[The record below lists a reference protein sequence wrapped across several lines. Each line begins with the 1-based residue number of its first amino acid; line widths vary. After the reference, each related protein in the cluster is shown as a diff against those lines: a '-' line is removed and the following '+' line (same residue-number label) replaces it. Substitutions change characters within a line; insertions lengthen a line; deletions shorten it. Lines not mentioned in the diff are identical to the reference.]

1 MSKSEREELLRH
13 AMVFISRRELALRLH
28 ISPSALDE
36 WISGRAPIPDGA
48 MFVLLAVL
56 NEITRRKRFTDAVK
70 RESQSCHQPT
80 KDFWKPRKQGTNNR

>member
-13 AMVFISRRELALRLH
+13 AMVFISRRELALHLH
-28 ISPSALDE
+28 ISPSALEE
-36 WISGRAPIPDGA
+36 WISGKAPIPDGA

-70 RESQSCHQPT
+70 GESQSCHQPT
-80 KDFWKPRKQGTNNR
+80 KDFWKPRKQGTNSR

>member
-1 MSKSEREELLRH
+1 MSKSEREELLRQ

-28 ISPSALDE
+28 MSPSALDE
-36 WISGRAPIPDGA
+36 WISGKAPIADGA

-70 RESQSCHQPT
+70 GESQSSHQPT
-80 KDFWKPRKQGTNNR
+80 KDFWKPRNQGTNSS

>member
-13 AMVFISRRELALRLH
+13 AMALISRRELALRLR

-36 WISGRAPIPDGA
+36 WISGKAPIADGA

-70 RESQSCHQPT
+70 GEPQCHQPT
-80 KDFWKPRKQGTNNR
+80 KDFWKPRNQGTNSR

>member
-28 ISPSALDE
+28 ISPSALEE
-36 WISGRAPIPDGA
+36 WISGKAPIPDGA

-56 NEITRRKRFTDAVK
+56 NEITPRKRFTDAVK
-70 RESQSCHQPT
+70 GKSQSCHQPT

>member
-36 WISGRAPIPDGA
+36 WISGKAPIPDGA

-56 NEITRRKRFTDAVK
+56 NEITPRKRFTDAVK
-70 RESQSCHQPT
+70 GESQSCHQPT
-80 KDFWKPRKQGTNNR
+80 KDFWKPRKQGTNSR

>member
-36 WISGRAPIPDGA
+36 WISGKAPIPDGA

-56 NEITRRKRFTDAVK
+56 NEITRRKRLTDVK
-70 RESQSCHQPT
+70 GESQSCHQPT
-80 KDFWKPRKQGTNNR
+80 KDFWKPRKQGTNSR